1 MLMITQYHS
10 IYPGLVTQTG
20 NYHGDQEQDNISK
33 MIYPGLFTQSGHYHG
48 DQEQDNADTL
58 LMMMNRSHEYV

>member
-20 NYHGDQEQDNISK
+20 HYQGDQEQDN
-33 MIYPGLFTQSGHYHG
+33 T
-48 DQEQDNADTL
+48 DNAD
-58 LMMMNRSHEYV
+58 NADNADQ